1 MSMPRLDWS
10 NIDKAIARGD
20 VIDPRVWDY
29 IDRVIGVKRAI
40 PDTRLSS
47 TAALETPL
55 MDGQRDIADVAI
67 VVLAD
72 GGDIGAAINGLD
84 APENDKM
91 EWLADH
97 ARNIKPLIDPQP
109 VSVAPSALE
118 KRLSRLG
125 VKAVE
130 GSPHGNG
137 AGSVNLDGL
146 RWIEGEY
153 ALYQSLPSAQR
164 RTVWMALKGMN
175 VTGDQP
181 SCGDL
186 ELLTGVSHT
195 TCAKVLPLYRE
206 THGL

>member
-1 MSMPRLDWS
+1 MNADNRAMQPDSGPALWS
-10 NIDKAIARGD
+10 YADECLARVLGL
-20 VIDPRVWDY
+20 
-29 IDRVIGVKRAI
+29 
-40 PDTRLSS
+40 PDANS
-47 TAALETPL
+47 AALHVARVLTP
-55 MDGQRDIADVAI
+55 DYSPFDPPQPPIS
-67 VVLAD
+67 AD
-72 GGDIGAAINGLD
+72 GGVGGVVINGVD

-91 EWLADH
+91 EWLGYQVSEAD
-97 ARNIKPLIDPQP
+97 AIVNPNDFTPP
-109 VSVAPSALE
+109 PSALE

-125 VKAVE
+125 IKGVE
-130 GSPHGNG
+130 ASPHGKG
-137 AGSVNLDGL
+137 GVGIKVDDIVWA
-146 RWIEGEY
+146 EGEY

-175 VTGDQP
+175 VTADQP